1 MSDTS
6 LLFSPK
12 DLRRLILPLI
22 GEQLLS
28 IFLGMADIVM
38 VSTLGEEAVS
48 GVSLV
53 DSLNVLLVQLFAALG
68 TGGAVVASQYIG
80 HGAHDMAS
88 KTAKQLLYTIVAA
101 SLAVLVL
108 CLAFNRQLLSF
119 LFGSIDD
126 GVMSASRT
134 YFFITIFALPSI
146 GLYNACAALF
156 RAQGN
161 SRVSM
166 LISLL
171 INVLNIGGNAILLYG
186 FRCGVEGVAFPTLV
200 SRTAAAAVLLALLYR
215 GGEYNGHPAISIR
228 GIFRFEFDGGI
239 VKRILA
245 IGVPN
250 GLENS
255 MFQIGKIL
263 VLSLI
268 ATYGTTAIAANAA
281 ANTLASFGT
290 LPGSA
295 MSLAMLTVVGQCIGA
310 GEAEQAE
317 YYTKKLLALAFASMA
332 VLNVPFLLSAHSILR
347 LYALSPE
354 TTRLAWYMTLL
365 HGVCAMLIWPV
376 SFTFP
381 NSLRAA
387 GDAVFTMIVSM
398 ISMWVVRIGMSYV
411 LKWTDMFG
419 LTAQFGWPLS
429 FGALGVW
436 FAMILDWIVRSSC
449 FVYRFRSG
457 KWKQKRVI

>member
-1 MSDTS
+1 MPETG

-22 GEQLLS
+22 VEQLLS

-126 GVMSASRT
+126 GVMNASRT

-171 INVLNIGGNAILLYG
+171 INVLNM
-186 FRCGVEGVAFPTLV
+186 
-200 SRTAAAAVLLALLYR
+200 
-215 GGEYNGHPAISIR
+215 
-228 GIFRFEFDGGI
+228 
-239 VKRILA
+239 
-245 IGVPN
+245 
-250 GLENS
+250 S
-255 MFQIGKIL
+255 M
-263 VLSLI
+263 
-268 ATYGTTAIAANAA
+268 
-281 ANTLASFGT
+281 
-290 LPGSA
+290 
-295 MSLAMLTVVGQCIGA
+295 M
-310 GEAEQAE
+310 
-317 YYTKKLLALAFASMA
+317 
-332 VLNVPFLLSAHSILR
+332 
-347 LYALSPE
+347 
-354 TTRLAWYMTLL
+354 
-365 HGVCAMLIWPV
+365 
-376 SFTFP
+376 
-381 NSLRAA
+381 
-387 GDAVFTMIVSM
+387 
-398 ISMWVVRIGMSYV
+398 
-411 LKWTDMFG
+411 
-419 LTAQFGWPLS
+419 
-429 FGALGVW
+429 
-436 FAMILDWIVRSSC
+436 
-449 FVYRFRSG
+449 
-457 KWKQKRVI
+457 